1 MVNRKPVYIVA
12 GLVAILGMMA
22 ISSSGNFSAFAQES
36 DVKVDI
42 VPGASTKSGP
52 QAYSMDPIKVKVGGK
67 VTWTN
72 KDSVQHTITSGKPGS
87 ADSGKEFDSG
97 LTKLINPN
105 ATFEHT
111 FTKAG
116 TFTYYCQLHP
126 TMTGTV
132 IVS

>member
-1 MVNRKPVYIVA
+1 MVNGKPVYIVA
-12 GLVAILGMMA
+12 GIVAILGMIA
-22 ISSSGNFSAFAQES
+22 FSSSGHFSTFAQES

-52 QAYSMDPIKVKVGGK
+52 SAYSMDPIKVKVGGQ

-72 KDSVQHTITSGKPGS
+72 KDSVQHTVTSGGPGS
-87 ADSGKEFDSG
+87 PDSGKEFDSG
-97 LTKLINPN
+97 LTKLINSN

-116 TFTYYCQLHP
+116 TFPYYCQLHP
-126 TMTGTV
+126 AMTGIV

>member
-1 MVNRKPVYIVA
+1 MVNIKPVYIAA
-12 GLVAILGMMA
+12 GLVAILGMIA
-22 ISSSGNFSAFAQES
+22 FSSSGHFSAFAQGS
-36 DVKVDI
+36 NVQVDI

-52 QAYSMDPIKVKVGGK
+52 QAYSMDPIKVKVGQS
-67 VTWTN
+67 VIWTN
-72 KDSVQHTITSGKPGS
+72 KDSVQHTVTSGAPGS

-111 FTKAG
+111 FAKAG

>member
-1 MVNRKPVYIVA
+1 MANKPVYIA
-12 GLVAILGMMA
+12 ASLIAILAM
-22 ISSSGNFSAFAQES
+22 IVVSSSGNFSAFAQES

-42 VPGASTKSGP
+42 VSGASTKTGP

-72 KDSVQHTITSGKPGS
+72 KDSVQHTVTSGKAGS
-87 ADSGKEFDSG
+87 PDSGKEFDSG
-97 LTKLINPN
+97 LTKLINPG

-116 TFTYYCQLHP
+116 TFPYYCQLHP

>member
-1 MVNRKPVYIVA
+1 MANKPVYIA
-12 GLVAILGMMA
+12 ASLIAILAMIVVSA
-22 ISSSGNFSAFAQES
+22 SGNFSAFAQES

-42 VPGASTKSGP
+42 VSGASTKTGP

-72 KDSVQHTITSGKPGS
+72 KDSVQHTVTSGKAGS
-87 ADSGKEFDSG
+87 PDSGKEFDSG
-97 LTKLINPN
+97 LTKLINPG

-116 TFTYYCQLHP
+116 TFPYYCQLHP

>member
-12 GLVAILGMMA
+12 GLVAILGMIA

-72 KDSVQHTITSGKPGS
+72 KDSVQHTVTSGKPGS

-97 LTKLINPN
+97 LTKLINSN
-105 ATFEHT
+105 ATFDHT